1 MALTAYKNSPLSTTD
16 VISYELT
23 PFSRRT
29 IRVALKQ
36 DVQPGSV
43 ITSAGALVGPG
54 ATSAYVVLEYAK
66 QSTDAVYVL
75 VAGTNVWLKRFALQ
89 CNDVDRAVELL
100 SADPAV
106 RFSDTALDGLPT
118 T

>member
-1 MALTAYKNSPLSTTD
+1 MIAYPNTPLSIKD
-16 VISYELT
+16 VVSHEIT
-23 PFSRRT
+23 AFSRRV
-29 IRVALKQ
+29 INVALKQ

-43 ITSAGALVGPG
+43 ITAAGALVGPG

-66 QSTDAVYVL
+66 QSADAVPVL
-75 VAGTNVWLKRFALQ
+75 VAGTNVWLKKFALQ
-89 CNDVDRAVELL
+89 CTDVDRAVELL

-106 RFSDTALDGLPT
+106 RFSDAATLPT

>member
-1 MALTAYKNSPLSTTD
+1 MIAYSNTPLTIKD
-16 VISYELT
+16 VVSHEIT
-23 PFSRRT
+23 AFSRRT
-29 IRVALKQ
+29 INVALKQ
-36 DVQPGSV
+36 DCVPGTV
-43 ITSAGALVGPG
+43 ITAAGALVGPG

-66 QSTDAVYVL
+66 QSTDAVNVM

-89 CNDVDRAVELL
+89 CNDVDKAVELL

-106 RFSDTALDGLPT
+106 RFSDAATLPT

>member
-1 MALTAYKNSPLSTTD
+1 MIAYPNSPLTIKD
-16 VISYELT
+16 VVSHEIAA
-23 PFSRRT
+23 FSRRV
-29 IRVALKQ
+29 INVVLKQ

-43 ITSAGALVGPG
+43 ITSTGALVGPG
-54 ATSAYVVLEYAK
+54 ATSAYVVLEYAR
-66 QSTDAVYVL
+66 QSTDAIPVL

-89 CNDVDRAVELL
+89 CNDVDKAVELL

-106 RFSDTALDGLPT
+106 RFSHATDLPT

>member
-1 MALTAYKNSPLSTTD
+1 MIAYPNSPLSVKD
-16 VISYELT
+16 VVSHEIIA
-23 PFSRRT
+23 FSRRT
-29 IRVALKQ
+29 ISVALKQ

-43 ITSAGALVGPG
+43 ITSTGSLVGPG

-66 QSTDAVYVL
+66 QSTDAVPVL
-75 VAGTNVWLKRFALQ
+75 VAGTNVWLKKFALQ
-89 CNDVDRAVELL
+89 CNDVDKAVELL

-106 RFSDTALDGLPT
+106 RFSDAATLPT